1 MNARAVARILL
12 VVSMTSCAAEPASPL
27 LNSAAGRVMASDN
40 VGESEVERLSA
51 ERTALAPLNS
61 AMVQEF
67 GDRYAGRV
75 IEQHPLKMKVRLK
88 GAEPVPSRVVST
100 AVGSV
105 RVTFEPGAEHSI
117 ADLQKIVASNRLR
130 AFFPRAEGI
139 GVNAAEGRI
148 DIGVVDPDVLEA
160 YRARQ
165 REAERRMNIR
175 IHFERT
181 AGVRL

>member
-1 MNARAVARILL
+1 MNARAVARIML
-12 VVSMTSCAAEPASPL
+12 VVSMTSCAAEPASPP
-27 LNSAAGRVMASDN
+27 LNSAAGRVMASDIS
-40 VGESEVERLSA
+40 GENERLRA

-61 AMVQEF
+61 AVVQEF

-75 IEQHPLKMKVRLK
+75 IEQHPLKIKVRLK

-100 AVGSV
+100 AVGPV

-148 DIGVVDPDVLEA
+148 DIGVVEPDVLEA

-165 REAERRMNIR
+165 IEVERRMNIR

>member
-1 MNARAVARILL
+1 MNARAVARIML
-12 VVSMTSCAAEPASPL
+12 VVSMTSCAAEPASPPL
-27 LNSAAGRVMASDN
+27 DSAAGRVMASDIS
-40 VGESEVERLSA
+40 GESERLRA
-51 ERTALAPLNS
+51 ERKALAPLNS

-148 DIGVVDPDVLEA
+148 DIGVVEPDVLEA

-165 REAERRMNIR
+165 REVERRMNIR